1 MKTIIKNENNNKCID
16 MQELEKH
23 SNIYSE
29 DSKPLKEEQRNWTTW
44 SIASLWI
51 GIMVSIPVYM
61 LAGGLIASGMT
72 WIQAIFTIVLGH
84 TIVMIP
90 AVLLGHFGTKYA
102 VGFPLLS
109 KLVFGPKGNIFPT
122 LLRAFLGC
130 FWFGVQSWIGGT
142 AINSIII
149 NIIPNLKEN
158 FTVQFISY
166 LIFLIINIYIALNG
180 ANALKIFEQFSAPIL
195 IALSLSVLIWS
206 YKVAGGF
213 GNIFG
218 YSGLNNGNN
227 FIQIFF
233 PALTAMIAFDSTIAI
248 NISDYTKN
256 IKKQKQQAI
265 GQFLGA
271 PLMTAFIV
279 FVGVCGTIG
288 AQIEFGEMIWNPAD
302 LVAKFYNPIIVIVFS
317 VFIIIAT
324 MTTNIPAN
332 LIPPGIIF
340 SNIWHKIF
348 TYKKAILLVLGI
360 SIIVMPWKVL
370 ENPNN
375 YIFEVNGTLA
385 TFLGPM
391 TGIYLSSYWYQYKTN
406 IYLFDL
412 FITDGGKYFYHNGW
426 NIYAMIIL
434 FISTLLVLIGKFID
448 FQALKFLYE
457 SSYVFG
463 LLISFIL
470 YAIAIKINNLKKELK

>member
-1 MKTIIKNENNNKCID
+1 MDNKYLD
-16 MQELEKH
+16 LKELEKH
-23 SNIYSE
+23 SNVYSK
-29 DSKPLKEEQRNWTTW
+29 DSKPLEEEQRNWTTW

-149 NIIPNLKEN
+149 NIIPNLKGN
-158 FTVQFISY
+158 FTVQFVSY

-213 GNIFG
+213 VNIFG

-256 IKKQKQQAI
+256 IKKQKQQII

-288 AQIEFGEMIWNPAD
+288 AQIKFGEMIWNPAD
-302 LVAKFYNPIIVIVFS
+302 LVAKFDNPVIVIIFS
-317 VFIIIAT
+317 IFIIIAT

-340 SNIWHKIF
+340 SNIWTKLF

-412 FITDGGKYFYHNGW
+412 YLTDGGKYFYYNGC

-434 FISTLLVLIGKFID
+434 FVSTIIVLIGKFTD
-448 FQALKFLYE
+448 LQALKFLYE

-470 YAIAIKINNLKKELK
+470 YAITIKINNSKRS

>member
-1 MKTIIKNENNNKCID
+1 MNNKYLD
-16 MQELEKH
+16 LKELQNH
-23 SNIYSE
+23 SNVYSE
-29 DSKPLKEEQRNWTTW
+29 DSKPLEDSQRDWTTW
-44 SIASLWI
+44 SMASLWI

-61 LAGGLIASGMT
+61 LAGGLIASGMS
-72 WIQAIFTIVLGH
+72 WIQSIFTIVLGH
-84 TIVMIP
+84 TLVMIP
-90 AVLLGHFGTKYA
+90 AVLLGHFGTKYGI
-102 VGFPLLS
+102 GFPLLS

-122 LLRAFLGC
+122 LIRAFLGC

-142 AINSIII
+142 AINLIII
-149 NIIPNLKEN
+149 KIIPHFEGN
-158 FTVQFISY
+158 FVIQFISY
-166 LIFLIINIYIALNG
+166 IIFLIINTYIAFNG
-180 ANALKIFEQFSAPIL
+180 IKALKILEQFSAPIL
-195 IALSLSVLIWS
+195 IILSLSVLIWA
-206 YKVAGGF
+206 YKIAGGF
-213 GNIFG
+213 SKIFN
-218 YSGLNNGNN
+218 YSYLNSDNN

-233 PALTAMIAFDSTIAI
+233 PALTSMIAFDSTIAI

-256 IKKQKQQAI
+256 IKKQRQQVI

-288 AQIEFGEMIWNPAD
+288 AQIKFGEMIWNPAD
-302 LVAKFYNPIIVIVFS
+302 LVAKFDNPIIVIIFS
-317 VFIIIAT
+317 IFIIIAT

-332 LIPPGIIF
+332 LIPPCIIF
-340 SNIWHKIF
+340 SNIWTKLF
-348 TYKKAILLVLGI
+348 TYKKAIFFVLAI

-375 YIFEVNGTLA
+375 YIFEVNGALA

-406 IYLFDL
+406 ICLFEL
-412 FITDGGKYFYHNGW
+412 YITDGGKYFYHNGW
-426 NIYAMIIL
+426 NIDAMTIL
-434 FISTLLVLIGKFID
+434 FISTLTVLIGKFVKLPI
-448 FQALKFLYE
+448 LKYLYE

-470 YAIAIKINNLKKELK
+470 YAITVKITSSKRRK

>member
-1 MKTIIKNENNNKCID
+1 MNNKFLD
-16 MQELEKH
+16 LEQLKKYP
-23 SNIYSE
+23 NVYTE
-29 DSKPLKEEQRNWTTW
+29 DTKPLQDDKRDWTTW

-149 NIIPNLKEN
+149 NIIPNLKGN
-158 FTVQFISY
+158 FTVQFVSY

-213 GNIFG
+213 VNIFG

-256 IKKQKQQAI
+256 IKKQKQQII

-288 AQIEFGEMIWNPAD
+288 AQIKFGEMIWNPAD
-302 LVAKFYNPIIVIVFS
+302 LVAKFDNPVIVIIFS
-317 VFIIIAT
+317 IFIIIAT

-340 SNIWHKIF
+340 SNIWTKLF

-412 FITDGGKYFYHNGW
+412 YLTDGGKYFYYNGW

-434 FISTLLVLIGKFID
+434 FVSTIIVLIGKFTD
-448 FQALKFLYE
+448 LQVLKFLYE

-470 YAIAIKINNLKKELK
+470 YAITIKINNSKRS

>member
-1 MKTIIKNENNNKCID
+1 M
-16 MQELEKH
+16 
-23 SNIYSE
+23 
-29 DSKPLKEEQRNWTTW
+29 
-44 SIASLWI
+44 
-51 GIMVSIPVYM
+51 
-61 LAGGLIASGMT
+61 
-72 WIQAIFTIVLGH
+72 
-84 TIVMIP
+84 
-90 AVLLGHFGTKYA
+90 
-102 VGFPLLS
+102 
-109 KLVFGPKGNIFPT
+109 
-122 LLRAFLGC
+122 
-130 FWFGVQSWIGGT
+130 
-142 AINSIII
+142 
-149 NIIPNLKEN
+149 
-158 FTVQFISY
+158 
-166 LIFLIINIYIALNG
+166 
-180 ANALKIFEQFSAPIL
+180 
-195 IALSLSVLIWS
+195 IALSLSVLIWA
-206 YKVAGGF
+206 YRVAGGF
-213 GNIFG
+213 GRIFS
-218 YSGLNNGNN
+218 YSELNNSNN
-227 FIQIFF
+227 FLQIFF

-256 IKKQKQQAI
+256 VRKQSQQAI

-271 PLMTAFIV
+271 PIMTAFIV

-288 AQIEFGEMIWNPAD
+288 AQIKFGEMIWNPAD
-302 LVAKFYNPIIVIVFS
+302 LVAKFDNPVIVIIFS
-317 VFIIIAT
+317 IFIIIAT

-340 SNIWHKIF
+340 SNIWTKLF

-434 FISTLLVLIGKFID
+434 FISTIIVLVGKFLN
-448 FQALKFLYE
+448 FPALKFLYE

-470 YAIAIKINNLKKELK
+470 YAITIKINNLKRN

>member
-1 MKTIIKNENNNKCID
+1 MNNKFLD
-16 MQELEKH
+16 LEQLKKH
-23 SNIYSE
+23 PNVYTE
-29 DSKPLKEEQRNWTTW
+29 DTKPLQDDKRDWTTW
-44 SIASLWI
+44 SVASLWI

-61 LAGGLIASGMT
+61 LAGGLIASGMS

-90 AVLLGHFGTKYA
+90 AVLLGHFGTKYS

-109 KLVFGPKGNIFPT
+109 KLVFGPKGNLFPT
-122 LLRAFLGC
+122 LIRALLGC

-142 AINSIII
+142 AINSIVI
-149 NIIPNLKEN
+149 NIIPTLKGN
-158 FTVQFISY
+158 FTIQFISY
-166 LIFLIINIYIALNG
+166 LIFLIINVYIALNG
-180 ANALKIFEQFSAPIL
+180 AKALKIFEQFSAPLL
-195 IALSLSVLIWS
+195 IALSLSVLIWA
-206 YKVAGGF
+206 YRVAGGF
-213 GNIFG
+213 GRIFS
-218 YSGLNNGNN
+218 YSELNNSNN
-227 FIQIFF
+227 FLQIFF

-256 IKKQKQQAI
+256 VRKQSQQAI

-271 PLMTAFIV
+271 PIMTAFIV

-288 AQIEFGEMIWNPAD
+288 AQIKFGEMIWNPAD
-302 LVAKFYNPIIVIVFS
+302 LVAKFDNPVIVIIFS
-317 VFIIIAT
+317 IFIIIAT

-340 SNIWHKIF
+340 SNIWTKLF

-412 FITDGGKYFYHNGW
+412 YLTDGGKYFYYNGW

-434 FISTLLVLIGKFID
+434 FVSTIIVLIGKFTD
-448 FQALKFLYE
+448 LQALKFLYE

-470 YAIAIKINNLKKELK
+470 YAITIKINNSKRS